1 MRIFTGLA
9 AGLLMAA
16 ATPALALTVTATP
29 NLEQAQRLQA
39 QRGGG
44 GGPSLGDTFAG
55 SGRPMDAAGFS
66 TGTQQPYGRGVT
78 TYGFG
83 NVTTTIRTD
92 DGAFYGSSPYR
103 APRQMAPVLRSP
115 ELMQRRR

>member
-1 MRIFTGLA
+1 MRIITGLA
-9 AGLLMAA
+9 AGLALAA

-44 GGPSLGDTFAG
+44 GGPALSDTYVG

-66 TGTQQPYGRGVT
+66 SGNAPSYGRTT

-83 NVTTTIRTD
+83 DVTTTIRTD
-92 DGAFYGSSPYR
+92 DSGVYRRPAFDDRRSGSPYQLT
-103 APRQMAPVLRSP
+103 PDLPH
-115 ELMQRRR
+115 RRR